1 MPSRNWGPKI
11 IQRSSTYSLTTD
23 VWMPDLGVE
32 LHDGRSEGIL
42 SRDPNIYN
50 KLPTLVRGAGR
61 ASDTSLEVCQVTPS
75 IVGGSGRNVRDRGIS
90 LDVGQFLGDS
100 TNPIAS
106 HDGFQH
112 FILGGRA

>member
-1 MPSRNWGPKI
+1 METPQGG
-11 IQRSSTYSLTTD
+11 QALVTYCLAAD
-23 VWMPDLGVE
+23 VRMPDLGIE
-32 LHDGRSEGIL
+32 LHDRRSEGIL
-42 SRDPNIYN
+42 GGDLNIDSESSS
-50 KLPTLVRGAGR
+50 LVRGAGR